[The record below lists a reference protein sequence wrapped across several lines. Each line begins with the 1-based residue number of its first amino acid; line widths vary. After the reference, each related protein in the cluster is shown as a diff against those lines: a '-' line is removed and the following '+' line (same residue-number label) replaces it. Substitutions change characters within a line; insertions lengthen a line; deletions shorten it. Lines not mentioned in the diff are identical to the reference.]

1 VLTWFLPLALVAAFA
16 PETVPDCMGT
26 ADEPDAQVEEQPA
39 SRAKKDDKR
48 ADKTVKHADKNDGP
62 LSWRHGD
69 TFRIAVEGSLEEDIQ
84 ASYDG
89 AEARG
94 LTRFSLQRNR
104 IGVQC
109 ALFKHIE
116 FEIAREVETRDVETG
131 AREKTPWRDVN
142 VNLSY
147 LKTADLQ
154 AGRFKVPFGLDAL
167 TSEVRNDFVYHTLG
181 ADYLAP
187 GRDAGV
193 MLHGRLFDHILHY
206 STGWF
211 NGDGEHARS
220 AKLLGGSH
228 TFATRVTVSPFR
240 RVRSSGLD
248 DLEVGAAV
256 AVSAVSDEAALPQGL
271 RGRTVLTEDTFF
283 HSVYVNGQRR
293 RVGADVSWKYG
304 PASLRAE
311 YIRVTDERLR
321 QSYADQDLAAARYR
335 SWYVGG
341 TYLLT
346 GEKKRRPVRPRHDF
360 GRGGFGALEAVARY
374 EHIWFD
380 SVGGAGEPLR
390 NPRAEAI
397 LSSGDRLLTVGFNW
411 ILNRYLTLKF
421 NAIRES
427 VSDPQVNPSPDR
439 GVFWNRVIRLQVAL

>member
-1 VLTWFLPLALVAAFA
+1 VLTWFLPVVLAAACA
-16 PETVPDCMGT
+16 PETVADGACAPV
-26 ADEPDAQVEEQPA
+26 AAEVRVDEPPA
-39 SRAKKDDKR
+39 RAKKDKR
-48 ADKTVKHADKNDGP
+48 AEKKDDDW
-62 LSWRHGD
+62 LSWQHGD
-69 TFRIAVEGSLEEDIQ
+69 SFRLEVEAALEEDVQ
-84 ASYDG
+84 GSYDG

-104 IGVQC
+104 IGVRG
-109 ALFKHIE
+109 AIFKHVE
-116 FEIAREVETRDVETG
+116 FEAAREVETRDVEAG
-131 AREKTPWRDVN
+131 VRDKTAWRDVN
-142 VNLSY
+142 VNLAY
-147 LKTADLQ
+147 LKSAELQ

-193 MLHGRLFDHILHY
+193 MLHGRLFDRVLHY

-211 NGDGEHARS
+211 HGDGEHARS
-220 AKLLGGSH
+220 SKLLGGSQ
-228 TFATRVTVSPFR
+228 TVATRFTVSPFR
-240 RVRSSGLD
+240 GVRAGGLD
-248 DLEVGAAV
+248 DLEIGMAV
-256 AVSAVSDEAALPQGL
+256 AVSDVSDEDARPQGL

-293 RVGADVSWKYG
+293 RVGTDVSWKNG

-311 YIRVTDERLR
+311 YIRVSDERLR
-321 QSYADQDLAAARYR
+321 QGYADEDLAAARYR

-360 GRGGFGALEAVARY
+360 GRGGFGAIEAVARY

-380 SVGGAGEPLR
+380 SAGGAGEPLR

-397 LSSGDRLLTVGFNW
+397 LSSGDRLATVGFNW
-411 ILNRYLTLKF
+411 ILNRYFTLKF

-427 VSDPQVNPSPDR
+427 VSDPEGNPSPHG
-439 GVFWNRVIRLQVAL
+439 GVFWNRVLRFQVAL

>member
-1 VLTWFLPLALVAAFA
+1 MCETAAA
-16 PETVPDCMGT
+16 EVRAT
-26 ADEPDAQVEEQPA
+26 EQPTNA
-39 SRAKKDDKR
+39 TQRKE
-48 ADKTVKHADKNDGP
+48 KHAEKDRDL
-62 LSWRHGD
+62 LSWQHGD
-69 TFRIAVEGSLEEDIQ
+69 KFRLEVEGSLEEDVQ

-104 IGVQC
+104 IGVRG
-109 ALFKHIE
+109 AVFTHIE
-116 FEIAREVETRDVETG
+116 FEVAREVETRDAEPG
-131 AREKTPWRDVN
+131 SREKTAWRDVN
-142 VNLSY
+142 VNLAY
-147 LKTADLQ
+147 LKSAEVQ
-154 AGRFKVPFGLDAL
+154 VGRFKVPFGLDAL
-167 TSEVRNDFVYHTLG
+167 TSEVRNDFVYRSLG

-193 MLHGRLFDHILHY
+193 MVHGRLFDRTLHY

-211 NGDGEHARS
+211 HGDGEHARS
-220 AKLLGGSH
+220 SKVLGGSN
-228 TFATRVTVSPFR
+228 TFATRVAASPFR
-240 RVRSSGLD
+240 RVRAGGLD
-248 DLEVGAAV
+248 DLEVGAGV
-256 AVSAVSDEAALPQGL
+256 AVSSVSDEDTRPQGL

-283 HSVYVNGQRR
+283 HPVYVNGQRR
-293 RVGADVSWKYG
+293 RIGADVSWKDG
-304 PASLRAE
+304 PASIRAE

-321 QSYADQDLAAARYR
+321 QGFADEDLSPARYR

-360 GRGGFGALEAVARY
+360 GRGGFGAIEAVARY

-380 SVGGAGEPLR
+380 SVGGAGEPVR

-397 LSSGDRLLTVGFNW
+397 LSSGDRLVTVGFNW
-411 ILNRYLTLKF
+411 ILNRYVTLKF

-427 VSDPQVNPSPDR
+427 VGDPEGNPSPNQ
-439 GVFWNRVIRLQVAL
+439 GVFWNRVFRVQLAL